1 MAWTDSM
8 KKAVKVILFNLVLI
22 IILLTL
28 YESFILFLIR
38 HPNILKKCPMMIRNS
53 IGHLYNT
60 GDRRVIQFSPTCAKF
75 DQDIGYTLKPGHCIF
90 SGNEFSNWYYVN
102 SLGLRDDE
110 PSLDHPQIIVAGDS
124 FAMGWGVNQEETF
137 AQLIER
143 QTGLL
148 VLNTAIASYGT
159 AREMMMLKRV
169 PTDRL
174 QYLIIQYCG
183 NDYEENLSFFQNHN
197 VLHIMKEDEYRHY
210 TAMDNQNK
218 TYFFGK
224 YLLMEIENRIKEI
237 RKPHPT
243 EKKPIDKDDVDLFI
257 NAITQ
262 SNLDL
267 KNVQIIVFIMN
278 GRNADDNKAFPAVLK
293 KRIARND
300 YPDYIR
306 KMIVLDLSNV
316 LQDDNFY
323 VLDDHMNKSGHVI
336 VANVLY
342 KILSKEQLQKTKFV
356 VTDKKLN

>member
-1 MAWTDSM
+1 M
-8 KKAVKVILFNLVLI
+8 KKAIKVILFNLVFII
-22 IILLTL
+22 IILAL
-28 YESFILFLIR
+28 YESFMLFLIC
-38 HPNILKKCPMMIRNS
+38 HPNVLKKCPMNIRNS
-53 IGHLYNT
+53 IGNLYNT
-60 GDRRVIQFSPTCAKF
+60 GVRQTIQFSPTCAKF
-75 DQDIGYTLKPGHCIF
+75 DEGIGYTLKPGHCIF
-90 SGNEFSNWYYVN
+90 SGNEFSTWYSIN

-137 AQLIER
+137 AQILEQ

-148 VLNTAIASYGT
+148 VLNTAISSYGT
-159 AREMMMLKRV
+159 AREMMMLRRIH
-169 PTDRL
+169 TDKL

-183 NDYEENLSFFQNHN
+183 NDYEENLSFFLNHN
-197 VLHIMKEDEYRHY
+197 LLSTMKEKEYRDY
-210 TAMDNQNK
+210 VTMDNKPK

-224 YLLMEIENRIKEI
+224 YLLMEIKNRINEI
-237 RKPHPT
+237 RRPRPA

-278 GRNADDNKAFPAVLK
+278 GRIADDNKAFPAALK

-300 YPDYIR
+300 YPRYIR
-306 KMIVLDLSNV
+306 EMIVLDFSNI

-323 VLDDHMNKSGHVI
+323 VLDDHMNKTGHIV

-342 KILSKEQLQKTKFV
+342 QTISSTGTLLHRKSHLTK
-356 VTDKKLN
+356 